1 MMELS
6 VVRVQFSDVARSSR
20 GAWNALYCVAVGAP
34 GRAPVPVGLFS
45 VLSEY
50 SERSLKSLETLE
62 PLTTL
67 TPPLPSLAHSLEDG
81 PHARKLLPARASS
94 KFSRGLSA
102 AIPTESEQKE
112 NVSRQGII
120 SEPLFFHSGQ
130 YEIINLTAYICE
142 IKKGSIVHDAP
153 L

>member
-6 VVRVQFSDVARSSR
+6 VVRVQFSDVARSCM
-20 GAWNALYCVAVGAP
+20 GAWEGARP
-34 GRAPVPVGLFS
+34 GRLLFS

-50 SERSLKSLETLE
+50 SEKSLKSLETLE

-67 TPPLPSLAHSLEDG
+67 TPPLPSLAHSLEAG

-112 NVSRQGII
+112 NVSR
-120 SEPLFFHSGQ
+120 
-130 YEIINLTAYICE
+130 
-142 IKKGSIVHDAP
+142 
-153 L
+153 

>member
-20 GAWNALYCVAVGAP
+20 GCRNTSISRSSRGAWEGARP
-34 GRAPVPVGLFS
+34 GRLLFS

-50 SERSLKSLETLE
+50 SEKSLKSLETLE

-67 TPPLPSLAHSLEDG
+67 TPPLPSLAHSLEAG

-112 NVSRQGII
+112 NLSRQGII
-120 SEPLFFHSGQ
+120 SEPFVFHSKKCL
-130 YEIINLTAYICE
+130 IINLTANMC
-142 IKKGSIVHDAP
+142 K
-153 L
+153 

>member
-6 VVRVQFSDVARSSR
+6 VVRVQFSDVARSCMGCWNTSISRSSR
-20 GAWNALYCVAVGAP
+20 GAWEGARP
-34 GRAPVPVGLFS
+34 GRLLFS

-50 SERSLKSLETLE
+50 SEKSLKSLET
-62 PLTTL
+62 LTTL

-112 NVSRQGII
+112 NVSR
-120 SEPLFFHSGQ
+120 
-130 YEIINLTAYICE
+130 
-142 IKKGSIVHDAP
+142 
-153 L
+153 

>member
-6 VVRVQFSDVARSSR
+6 VVRVQFSDVARSCMGYR
-20 GAWNALYCVAVGAP
+20 NAAPHRVAVGAAGIP
-34 GRAPVPVGLFS
+34 PYRVAVGAPVPVGLFS

-62 PLTTL
+62 LTTL
-67 TPPLPSLAHSLEDG
+67 TPPLPSLAHSLEAG
-81 PHARKLLPARASS
+81 PYARKLLPARASS

-112 NVSRQGII
+112 NVSARE
-120 SEPLFFHSGQ
+120 SSRSHYFFIP
-130 YEIINLTAYICE
+130 EN
-142 IKKGSIVHDAP
+142 V
-153 L
+153 

>member
-6 VVRVQFSDVARSSR
+6 VVRVQFSDVARSCMGYR
-20 GAWNALYCVAVGAP
+20 NAAPHRVAVGAAGIP
-34 GRAPVPVGLFS
+34 PYRVAVGAPVPVGLFS

-120 SEPLFFHSGQ
+120 SEPFNNHLKEEQF
-130 YEIINLTAYICE
+130 
-142 IKKGSIVHDAP
+142 
-153 L
+153 